1 MVIPASRGKL
11 RTQGSEDELIP
22 LGIND
27 AIYFNPLWPIVLIK
41 PCIKKI
47 YLMNLDLDQKL
58 HKMALI
64 PLLGTG

>member
-27 AIYFNPLWPIVLIK
+27 AIYFNPL
-41 PCIKKI
+41 
-47 YLMNLDLDQKL
+47 
-58 HKMALI
+58 
-64 PLLGTG
+64 